1 MSLPWRPRIVYA
13 ATELLLSLPQRPWT
27 PVLQHVGG
35 SNKAALGIRETY
47 TIRHEDLHEIQ
58 LRVTEAEWPAVRH
71 WLRWARG
78 GGEFT
83 LYPDR
88 DTLASF
94 LVDLES
100 PGANEEVRPERTEYG
115 SVFELTLTLRL
126 LGGAEPG
133 AYYP

>member
-100 PGANEEVRPERTEYG
+100 PTANEEIRPERETFG
-115 SVFELTLTLRL
+115 SVYELTITLRL
-126 LGGAEPG
+126 LGEDETPR
-133 AYYP
+133 YYL